1 MIPDCI
7 VIGGGGH
14 ARVVIDALRASG
26 LGTPRAVVD
35 AAADRR
41 GQRVD
46 GVEIVGGDAELPA
59 LKAQG
64 ITHFVMGICG
74 AGSNQPRRKLFEAA
88 LAQGL
93 QPLTV
98 VHPSAVVSKAATLAE
113 GVQVL
118 ARAVINPG
126 AVIGVNVVINTG
138 AIVEHDCV
146 ITCHAHV
153 ASGAVLAGGVRVEEG
168 AHIGAG
174 SVTRQG
180 CVIGAGAI
188 VGAGASVVEDVPAN
202 VVVVGVPA
210 VILKPC

>member
-1 MIPDCI
+1 MIPDCV

-14 ARVVIDALRASG
+14 ARVVIDALRASR
-26 LGTPRAVVD
+26 LGEPRAVVD
-35 AAADRR
+35 AAPDRR
-41 GQRVD
+41 GQIVD

-59 LKAQG
+59 LLAKG

-74 AGSNQPRRKLFEAA
+74 AGNNGPRRRLFEAA
-88 LAQGL
+88 QAQGFR
-93 QPLTV
+93 PLTL
-98 VHPSAVVSKAATLAE
+98 VHPSAVVSKAAVLGE

-118 ARAVINPG
+118 ARAVVNPG
-126 AVIGVNVVINTG
+126 ATIGVNVVINTG
-138 AIVEHDCV
+138 AIIEHDCV
-146 ITCHAHV
+146 LANHAHV

-168 AHIGAG
+168 AHVGAG

-210 VILKPC
+210 AILKPC